1 MLFWYVPLTQ
11 GMHAAAEVAPC
22 MDWKVPL
29 AQGLHAPS
37 KVAAVLF
44 WYLPL
49 PQVEQELPPV
59 PD

>member
-1 MLFWYVPLTQ
+1 
-11 GMHAAAEVAPC
+11 MHAAAEVAPC